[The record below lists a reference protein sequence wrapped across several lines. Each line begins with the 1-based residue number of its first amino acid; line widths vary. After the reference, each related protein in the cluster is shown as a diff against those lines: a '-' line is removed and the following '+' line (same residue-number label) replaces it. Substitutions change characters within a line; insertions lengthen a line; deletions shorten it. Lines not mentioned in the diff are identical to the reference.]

1 MSWTRAE
8 LKTRAKAAVKMYYW
22 KMVLVAFILSMIGG
36 GASSVGSRSTSDNSA
51 GSGARSMFEGIN
63 MQAAMI
69 AVIIV
74 LVVVVIALALSIFVF
89 NVLEV
94 GCRGFFSRS
103 MTEDPELGL
112 IADGFTKNYWNCVK
126 TQFLKSLFIG
136 LWSLLFVIPGVIKA
150 YEYRMVPYLLA
161 EHPEMSSGEIFA
173 RSKEMMQ
180 GNKWDTFVLDISFV
194 GWVLLSGITLGILYI
209 FWVGP
214 YIAATDAALYHR
226 ISGKDTYGNGG
237 YGNYAG
243 YDQNGY
249 TQNGQAQN
257 GYGQNG
263 YTQNSQAQD
272 GYGQNGQAQNGYGQ
286 NGQAQNGYGQNGYT
300 QNGQAQNDYNRNSY
314 GQNGQAQNGYEQ
326 NDYTRNNQTQGGYD
340 QNGYDQ
346 NGQNPTNGKSNS
358 GYDQKYFSD
367 N

>member
-8 LKTRAKAAVKMYYW
+8 LKIRAKVAVKMYYW

-36 GASSVGSRSTSDNSA
+36 GASSVGSRSASDNSA
-51 GSGARSMFEGIN
+51 GSGASSMFEGIN
-63 MQAAMI
+63 MQVAMI

-74 LVVVVIALALSIFVF
+74 LVVVVIALALSVFVF

-112 IADGFTKNYWNCVK
+112 IADGFTQNYWNCVK

-263 YTQNSQAQD
+263 
-272 GYGQNGQAQNGYGQ
+272 
-286 NGQAQNGYGQNGYT
+286 
-300 QNGQAQNDYNRNSY
+300 QAQNDYNRNSY
-314 GQNGQAQNGYEQ
+314 GQNGQAQNDYNENGYEQ
-326 NDYTRNNQTQGGYD
+326 NSYTRNNQTQGGYD
-340 QNGYDQ
+340 QNGYEQ
-346 NGQNPTNGKSNS
+346 NGQNPTNGTSNS

>member
-8 LKTRAKAAVKMYYW
+8 LKIRAKAAVKMYYW

-36 GASSVGSRSTSDNSA
+36 GASGVGSRSASDNSA
-51 GSGARSMFEGIN
+51 GSGASSMFEGIN
-63 MQAAMI
+63 MQVAMI

-74 LVVVVIALALSIFVF
+74 LVVVVIALALSVFVF

-112 IADGFTKNYWNCVK
+112 IADGFTQNYWNCVK

-194 GWVLLSGITLGILYI
+194 GWVLLSGITLGVLYI

-257 GYGQNG
+257 
-263 YTQNSQAQD
+263 
-272 GYGQNGQAQNGYGQ
+272 
-286 NGQAQNGYGQNGYT
+286 
-300 QNGQAQNDYNRNSY
+300 DYNRNSY
-314 GQNGQAQNGYEQ
+314 GQNGQVQNDYEQ
-326 NDYTRNNQTQGGYD
+326 NGYTRNNQTQGGYD
-340 QNGYDQ
+340 QNGYEQ
-346 NGQNPTNGKSNS
+346 NGQNPTNGTSNS

>member
-8 LKTRAKAAVKMYYW
+8 LKIRAKAAVKMYYW

-36 GASSVGSRSTSDNSA
+36 GASSVGSRSASDNSA
-51 GSGARSMFEGIN
+51 GSGASSMFEGIN
-63 MQAAMI
+63 MQVAMI

-74 LVVVVIALALSIFVF
+74 LVVVVIALALSVFVF

-112 IADGFTKNYWNCVK
+112 IADGFTQNYWNCVK

-263 YTQNSQAQD
+263 QV
-272 GYGQNGQAQNGYGQ
+272 
-286 NGQAQNGYGQNGYT
+286 
-300 QNGQAQNDYNRNSY
+300 QNDYE
-314 GQNGQAQNGYEQ
+314 QNG
-326 NDYTRNNQTQGGYD
+326 YTRNNQTQGGYD

-346 NGQNPTNGKSNS
+346 NGQNPTNGTSNS

>member
-22 KMVLVAFILSMIGG
+22 KMVLVALILSMIGG
-36 GASSVGSRSTSDNSA
+36 GASSVGSRSAGDNSA

-63 MQAAMI
+63 MQVAMI

-74 LVVVVIALALSIFVF
+74 LVVVVIALALSVFVF

-112 IADGFTKNYWNCVK
+112 IADGFTQNYWNCVK

-194 GWVLLSGITLGILYI
+194 GWVLLSGITLGVLYI

-263 YTQNSQAQD
+263 
-272 GYGQNGQAQNGYGQ
+272 
-286 NGQAQNGYGQNGYT
+286 
-300 QNGQAQNDYNRNSY
+300 QAQNDYNRNSY
-314 GQNGQAQNGYEQ
+314 GQNGQVQNDYEQ
-326 NDYTRNNQTQGGYD
+326 NGYTRNNQTQGGYD
-340 QNGYDQ
+340 QNGYEQ
-346 NGQNPTNGKSNS
+346 NGQNPTNGTSNS

>member
-22 KMVLVAFILSMIGG
+22 KMVLVALILSIIGG
-36 GASSVGSRSTSDNSA
+36 GASSAGSRTASDNSA
-51 GSGARSMFEGIN
+51 GSNARSMFEGIN
-63 MQAAMI
+63 MQVAMI

-74 LVVVVIALALSIFVF
+74 LVVIVIAIALRVFAF

-94 GCRGFFSRS
+94 GCREFFSHS
-103 MTEDPELGL
+103 MTEEPELGL
-112 IADGFTKNYWNCVK
+112 IANGFTQNYWNCVK

-161 EHPEMSSGEIFA
+161 EHPDMSSGEIFA
-173 RSKEMMQ
+173 RSKEMMH

-194 GWVLLSGITLGILYI
+194 GWVLLSGITLGILYV

-226 ISGKDTYGNGG
+226 LSGKDTYGNGG

-243 YDQNGY
+243 YDQNG
-249 TQNGQAQN
+249 QAQN
-257 GYGQNG
+257 GYNQN
-263 YTQNSQAQD
+263 N
-272 GYGQNGQAQNGYGQ
+272 YGQS
-286 NGQAQNGYGQNGYT
+286 GYT
-300 QNGQAQNDYNRNSY
+300 QNGQA
-314 GQNGQAQNGYEQ
+314 
-326 NDYTRNNQTQGGYD
+326 

-346 NGQNPTNGKSNS
+346 NGQNPTNGASNS

>member
-8 LKTRAKAAVKMYYW
+8 LKIRAKAAVKMYYW

-36 GASSVGSRSTSDNSA
+36 GASSVGSRSASDNSA
-51 GSGARSMFEGIN
+51 GSGASSMFEGIN
-63 MQAAMI
+63 MQVAMI

-74 LVVVVIALALSIFVF
+74 LVVVVIALALSVFVF

-94 GCRGFFSRS
+94 GFRGFFSRS

-112 IADGFTKNYWNCVK
+112 IADGFTQNYWNCVK

-243 YDQNGY
+243 
-249 TQNGQAQN
+249 
-257 GYGQNG
+257 
-263 YTQNSQAQD
+263 
-272 GYGQNGQAQNGYGQ
+272 
-286 NGQAQNGYGQNGYT
+286 
-300 QNGQAQNDYNRNSY
+300 
-314 GQNGQAQNGYEQ
+314 
-326 NDYTRNNQTQGGYD
+326 
-340 QNGYDQ
+340 
-346 NGQNPTNGKSNS
+346 
-358 GYDQKYFSD
+358 
-367 N
+367 